1 MVVVDQY
8 TANILISGDAFVSFR
23 SNSFA
28 LLSSSRSTVTRR
40 VPHPFFSW
48 VGLGVNLWVFL
59 FYLSF
64 APAIHAQTP
73 KETKSG
79 ADTILLHGRIY
90 TLNSKQ
96 PWAQALAIRAGK
108 IVAVGTDAAI
118 QEFRHPGTKVIDAG
132 GQLVLPGFVDCH
144 IHFID
149 GSISLGRVN
158 LEGAND
164 VADIQQRLRDYA
176 AKHPGNDWLL
186 GRGWDYAMFGAETL
200 PNKKYLDE
208 LFPDRPVFLEG
219 YDGHTYWANS
229 KALAIAGITRD
240 TPDPP
245 NGVIVRDTNTHEAT
259 GTLKEAA
266 HGLIGKFLPE
276 PTRAEKLAALR
287 DGIKWANQHGLTRVH
302 SAGGDFPELELY
314 DELRRHGDLT
324 LRFYIAY
331 FMDPPEMRPQDLEAI
346 ENARAKYHD
355 AWIDAGAVK
364 FMVDGV
370 IESHTAAML
379 DPYTDNPSLQGK
391 LFWDPAKYNSAVADL
406 DKCGLQLFTHAIGDL
421 GVRTALNGY
430 QHAEELN
437 HTSDRRMRIEH
448 IETINAAD
456 IPRFGKLGVI
466 ASMQP
471 LHSYPDNDTLNVWA
485 PNIGPDRADR
495 AWVWKSIA
503 EAGGHYC
510 FGSDWPVVTLNPWY
524 GLQTAVTRQTR
535 EGKPAAGF
543 VPSQRL
549 TVAQAVDG
557 YTLGAAFAGRHE
569 KTEGSLEKGKLADLI
584 IVSQN
589 IFEINPQKISET
601 KVRTT
606 IVDGQVVYQSDAK

>member
-1 MVVVDQY
+1 MKNPLGSKKSR
-8 TANILISGDAFVSFR
+8 TAFR
-23 SNSFA
+23 VYLLLLSLFFWASA
-28 LLSSSRSTVTRR
+28 LL
-40 VPHPFFSW
+40 
-48 VGLGVNLWVFL
+48 
-59 FYLSF
+59 
-64 APAIHAQTP
+64 HAQNP
-73 KETKSG
+73 KKEAKSG
-79 ADTILLHGRIY
+79 ADTIVLHGRIY
-90 TLNSKQ
+90 TLDAKQ
-96 PWAQALAIRAGK
+96 PWAQALAIRADK
-108 IVAVGTDAAI
+108 IVAVGDDAAI
-118 QEFRHPGTKVIDAG
+118 EKFRHPGTKVIDAA

-144 IHFID
+144 IHFVD

-158 LEGAND
+158 LEGAKD
-164 VADIQQRLRDYA
+164 VPDIQQRLRDYA
-176 AKHPGNDWLL
+176 AKHPGTGWLL

-229 KALAIAGITRD
+229 KALAIAGVTRD

-245 NGVIVRDTNTHEAT
+245 NGVVVRDPTTHEPT

-266 HGLIGKFLPE
+266 HGLVGKYVPE
-276 PTRAEKLAALR
+276 STRAEKLAALR
-287 DGIKWANQHGLTRVH
+287 DGIKWANQNGLTRVH

-331 FMDPPEMRPQDLEAI
+331 FMDPPEMRPQDIEAI
-346 ENARAKYHD
+346 ETARAKYHD
-355 AWIDAGAVK
+355 AWIDANAVK

-379 DPYTDNPSLQGK
+379 EPYSDDPSLKGK
-391 LFWDPAKYNSAVADL
+391 LFWDPAKYNSAVANL
-406 DKCGLQLFTHAIGDL
+406 DKRGLQLFTHAIGDL

-430 QHAEELN
+430 QRAEEVN
-437 HTSDRRMRIEH
+437 HTTGRRPRIEH

-471 LHSYPDNDTLNVWA
+471 LHSYPDVDTLNVWA
-485 PNIGPDRADR
+485 PNIGPERATR

-503 EAGGHYC
+503 DAGGHYC

-535 EGKPAAGF
+535 AGKPAAGF
-543 VPSQRL
+543 DPDQRL
-549 TVAQAVDG
+549 TVAQAIEG
-557 YTLGAAFAGRHE
+557 YTLGAAFAGRRE

-589 IFEINPQKISET
+589 ILEIDPHKISET

-606 IVDGQVVYQSDAK
+606 IVGGQVVYQSDAK